1 MTMPLE
7 NRRKW
12 MRRIETEALLLPE
25 KKRMSS
31 GANDRGVSL
40 YNLIELGKKKG
51 LPLFPWLPDIV
62 RIVVHRNI
70 SEEQVEQAARI
81 IKDVYASF
89 KRSALYV

>member
-31 GANDRGVSL
+31 SANDRGVKS
-40 YNLIELGKKKG
+40 YEFIESCKKKG
-51 LPLFPWLPDIV
+51 LLLFPRLPDIV

-89 KRSALYV
+89 KRSSLYV